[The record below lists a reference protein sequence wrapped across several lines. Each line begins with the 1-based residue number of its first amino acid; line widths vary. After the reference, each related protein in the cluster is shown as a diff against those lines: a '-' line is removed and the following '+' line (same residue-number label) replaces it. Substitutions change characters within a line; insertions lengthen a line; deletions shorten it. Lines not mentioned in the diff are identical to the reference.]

1 MSEQTESKGLA
12 AVTCSKMK
20 VWKVVVVASMLF
32 STIFS
37 ALIYR
42 NMSIRGRTMTPSS
55 SEEHQ
60 PQDPRLPPSPQSYKV
75 KCKGPVPFPDTCGK
89 VHIDKNIFKTHT
101 DEEARELVRALI
113 QRYRRSPDW
122 RRKAWTHSRPALRSK
137 RAKLRATKG
146 CTLKEINVT
155 VSDLGISRVS
165 EEVVRFRYCTGSCDA
180 KEKNYDTTLRHLKN
194 SKRIRKEVRARPCC
208 RPTLYDDDVSFL
220 DVNFRYYTLRQ
231 LSAKECGCV

>member
-1 MSEQTESKGLA
+1 MRGLA

-42 NMSIRGRTMTPSS
+42 NVSIRGRTMTPSS
-55 SEEHQ
+55 SEELQ
-60 PQDPRLPPSPQSYKV
+60 PQDPRLPPSPQTYKV
-75 KCKGPVPFPDTCGK
+75 KY
-89 VHIDKNIFKTHT
+89 KNMFKTHT

-122 RRKAWTHSRPALRSK
+122 RRKTRTHSRPAIRSK
-137 RAKLRATKG
+137 RAKSRATKG

-155 VSDLGISRVS
+155 ISDLGISQIS

-180 KEKNYDTTLRHLKN
+180 EKKFYDLTLKN
-194 SKRIRKEVRARPCC
+194 LRNSKLIKKEVRARPCC

-220 DVNFRYYTLRQ
+220 DVNFRYHTLRQ